1 MEGDGELLP
10 VKQEE
15 GNTDVDLESAIIV
28 PYEDNTMTSLN
39 AESDRTDRMSD
50 DDDEDPTSGSEGYED
65 GDLLA
70 SAMDDDVTAQLAAA
84 GWQFKS
90 MVHHGDF
97 PFFSRAFFTID
108 PLLNVYN
115 K

>member
-15 GNTDVDLESAIIV
+15 GNTDVNNLEGAIIV
-28 PYEDNTMTSLN
+28 PYEDTMTSLN
-39 AESDRTDRMSD
+39 AESDRTDHMSD
-50 DDDEDPTSGSEGYED
+50 DDDEDPSSGSEGYED

-84 GWQFKS
+84 GWQFKNTHH
-90 MVHHGDF
+90 HHGDF
-97 PFFSRAFFTID
+97 LFFWLFPKTFFIH
-108 PLLNVYN
+108 LFINL
-115 K
+115 